1 MRSLTSAVPWER
13 VKAERASQGDGGCRD
28 GCSQGCHDGRL
39 GKARLW
45 PGATAMGSSARALGL
60 PSISPPG
67 WEPLRLGKCLGKV
80 TPSSRAADEVRR
92 ASSGLAVSCELQQ
105 RNCKESSAAGSRGL
119 VSEREKQGLAHPYLT
134 FVWKAFHSSSC

>member
-28 GCSQGCHDGRL
+28 GCSQGCRDGRL

-45 PGATAMGSSARALGL
+45 LGVTTMGSSARALGL

-67 WEPLRLGKCLGKV
+67 WEPLRLGECLGKV

-105 RNCKESSAAGSRGL
+105 RNCKEGSAAGSRGL

-134 FVWKAFHSSSC
+134 FV